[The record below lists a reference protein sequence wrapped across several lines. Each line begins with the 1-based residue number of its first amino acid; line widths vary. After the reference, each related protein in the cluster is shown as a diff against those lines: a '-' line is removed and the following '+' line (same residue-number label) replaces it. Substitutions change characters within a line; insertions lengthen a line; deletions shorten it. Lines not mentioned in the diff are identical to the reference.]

1 MSRTYLALLHYD
13 GRSFVGWQRQPEGRS
28 VQGEIEAVLER
39 ICGRRIVA
47 HGAGRTDAG
56 VHAAGLGISMTVPAT
71 WTAESLRRALNSLLP
86 KDCWIEQVT
95 PMAPGFHARKSA
107 TGRRYRYKIG
117 TDDGANSPFRRP
129 YEWALGRRLD
139 PQRLDAAVELVRGT
153 HTFLG
158 FAVRKSAEAEREGQ
172 GGSATAVLRGP
183 YDCTIRLAQWEPR
196 ANDRGFTLHIAAD
209 RFLHHMVR
217 FLVGTMVDIALDRR
231 PLEDMTTLLLATHNQ
246 DTSPPAPPQGL
257 YFVAAEYPAT
267 DYLAAEETA
276 S

>member
-13 GRSFVGWQRQPEGRS
+13 GRAFVGWQRQSEGRS

-39 ICGRRIVA
+39 LCGRRIVA

-56 VHAAGLGISMTVPAT
+56 VHAVGLGVSVTVPAS

-86 KDCWIEQVT
+86 KDCWIERVT
-95 PMAPGFHARKSA
+95 LMTSGFHARKSA
-107 TGRRYRYKIG
+107 TGRRYRYKVG
-117 TDDGANSPFRRP
+117 TDAAASSPFRRP

-139 PQRLDAAVELVRGT
+139 PALLQQAVTRIRGT
-153 HTFLG
+153 HDFTG
-158 FAVRKSAEAEREGQ
+158 FAVRKSPEGEREGQ
-172 GGSATAVLRGP
+172 AGDGIAVLRGP
-183 YDCTIRLAQWEPR
+183 YDCTIRLAEWEPR
-196 ANDRGFTLHIAAD
+196 AEGRGFTLHIGAD

-231 PLEDMTTLLLATHNQ
+231 PLEDMTTLLSATHNQ

-257 YFVAAEYPAT
+257 YFVAAEYPAEC
-267 DYLAAEETA
+267 YGVEAGEA
-276 S
+276 